1 MTVIDINIDKFPTIV
16 KMTESKAYVKFIIGP
31 AGSGKTSGCI
41 KELIVRSMQQAPNAQ
56 GIRYTR
62 WMVVRNTYNMLTT
75 NTIPSMKNFLGTAV
89 HFSAASP
96 PKGHGIIPLPDGT
109 VMDIEFIFLSL
120 DSDDAV
126 NKLLGSDITGALLDE
141 ISELPEIIIDAV
153 VSRTGR
159 YPAMHRGKPTWV
171 GVVGATNG
179 PNENHWLYEWQEARA
194 TIEQGTPNELA
205 QTWLMIE
212 ENMKRPFFHLFQQP
226 PALLRPVHVG
236 DDWIPNPD
244 AENIENLMEGYSYYF
259 KMLSQTEERIQA
271 YVEGVFS
278 PIKTGAVIF
287 QEFQKRLH
295 VVPRRDIKFD
305 GSVPVLL
312 SFDFGRTPV
321 MVVAFTNKH
330 GGLVIVGEF
339 TGIGMGIATLWDTV
353 AKPGLVKA
361 FKHYEIV
368 AAYGDPAGES
378 DRDTLDISP
387 FGVLLERGVPI
398 YNPWGFGNRIDFRIE
413 AVSRRL
419 KTLDPDGY
427 PMLMVADNCTLTI
440 QAFTKGYVWETK
452 DPENP
457 EKAKDYPTK
466 THKGHASDLMDAVQY
481 LCLGHDSG
489 SRTSRKRDS
498 RVPEHSHVNRRA
510 K

>member
-1 MTVIDINIDKFPTIV
+1 MTTIDINIDKFPTIMR
-16 KMTESKAYVKFIIGP
+16 MTKSKAYIKFIIGP
-31 AGSGKTSGCI
+31 AGSGKTSGAI
-41 KELIVRSMQQAPNAQ
+41 KELIVRSMQQAPNAH

-62 WMVVRNTYNMLTT
+62 WMIVRNTYNMLTT
-75 NTIPSMKNFLGTAV
+75 NTIPSMKNFLGSAV
-89 HFSAASP
+89 HFTAASP
-96 PKGHGIIPLPDGT
+96 PKGHGVIPLPDGT
-109 VMDIEFIFLSL
+109 SMDIEFVFLSL

-141 ISELPEIIIDAV
+141 ISELPLIIIDAV

-159 YPAMHRGKPTWV
+159 YPAMHQGKPTWV

-179 PNENHWLYEWQEARA
+179 PNENHWLYEWAEAYNSILA
-194 TIEQGTPNELA
+194 EAPNELA
-205 QTWLMIE
+205 RTWQMIE
-212 ENMKRPFFHLFQQP
+212 NKMGRPFFHLFQQP
-226 PALLRPVHVG
+226 PALLRPVQIG
-236 DDWIPNPD
+236 EEWLPNPD

-295 VVPRRDIKFD
+295 VISRKQLKFT
-305 GSVPVLL
+305 GQTPILL

-330 GGLVIVGEF
+330 GGLVIIEEF
-339 TGIGMGIATLWDTV
+339 TGVGMGIATLWDSIG
-353 AKPGLVKA
+353 KPGLVRSLKY
-361 FKHYEIV
+361 YEV
-368 AAYGDPAGES
+368 AAAYGDPSGES
-378 DRDTLDISP
+378 ERDTLDVSP
-387 FGVLLERGVPI
+387 FGVLHERGVPI
-398 YNPWGFGNRIDFRIE
+398 YNPWGKDNRIDFRLE
-413 AVSRRL
+413 AVTRRL

-427 PMLMVADNCTLTI
+427 PMLMVADNCTLII
-440 QAFTKGYVWETK
+440 QAFSKGYVWETK
-452 DPENP
+452 DPDDP
-457 EKAKDYPTK
+457 DKAKDYPTK

-481 LCLGHDSG
+481 LCLGHDS
-489 SRTSRKRDS
+489 TSRSMRRHDR
-498 RVPEHSHVNRRA
+498 RVPSRRRNVRKA